1 MAGILSGIVKGLTA
15 GVEGYADGQREVR
28 DKDTAL
34 AGMLLQRQ
42 QQAQLTGARVHELN
56 ARSDS
61 LEHPKADLAERL
73 HGRVAQLVNG
83 GMSLDE
89 ASAQARKEY
98 GQQNTADPTVTHATN
113 RTFDVAHPLPT
124 RARGG
129 SSSSGSSDPDLATA
143 TRVSQS
149 QARADRSNATAAG
162 RTITNDFPMGAPA
175 SSAYPDNHDGY
186 AADSS
191 RYANAQQRVQ
201 GLMTT
206 ADSSEAVAH
215 RLTDRLTRE
224 TAGDGVG
231 GAGATAPRA
240 ATRSSNGFTPSLLPQ
255 HQKIDRDMTRAIQ
268 LGAAPDKAMQ
278 RASQLHQ
285 QLEQQTGQTTP

>member
-61 LEHPKADLAERL
+61 LEHPKPDLAERL
-73 HGRVAQLVNG
+73 HSRVAQLVNG
-83 GMSLDE
+83 GMSLED

-98 GQQNTADPTVTHATN
+98 GQQNTADPTATHAAN
-113 RTFDVAHPLPT
+113 RTFDVRHPLPA
-124 RARGG
+124 RAG
-129 SSSSGSSDPDLATA
+129 SSASSDPDLARA
-143 TRVSQS
+143 TRVSQT
-149 QARADRSNATAAG
+149 QARADRSNATAAERG
-162 RTITNDFPMGAPA
+162 LANDFYAGAPA
-175 SSAYPDNHDGY
+175 ASAYPDNHDGY

-191 RYANAQQRVQ
+191 RYATAQQRVH
-201 GLMTT
+201 GLMAT

-231 GAGATAPRA
+231 GAGAVAPRA
-240 ATRSSNGFTPSLLPQ
+240 PAAPRSSKGFTPSLLPQ

-268 LGAAPDKAMQ
+268 LGADPAKAGQ